1 MNLKYKKVLKYVL
14 ISLVIII
21 TCYFVFN
28 FVRVKTA
35 KVNIILK
42 KDLTVEFAS
51 NIHVSDMIK
60 NMNGTI
66 KNDYKIDTTKLGTK
80 KIKFNF
86 TNDDGITIPYSY
98 DITIKDT
105 TEPLI
110 WLGNTYY
117 VTTGSNI
124 QLTDK
129 ILCGDNYDNKPICKI
144 EGDYDLN
151 QAGSYDLVFEATDK
165 NGNINTKEFTLVVED
180 PHNNQSNE
188 KNHPNIYTEFEDVM
202 KTYKTKNTKIGI
214 DISSFQGKVDFK
226 KLKESGVEFVMIRV
240 GGTRGI
246 DTDYFIDEQFENNI
260 INANKYGIDA
270 GVYFYSYANSI
281 ESAKKDAKWVLKKI
295 EDYKIDLPIAFDW
308 ENWKYYN
315 DYHLSFFG
323 LTSMAESFAD
333 VIEDAGYQG
342 MIYSSKTYLENIWLP
357 SNKDI
362 WLAHYTDKTNYQ
374 GSYRMWQ
381 MCENGRVSGIS
392 NAVDIDILYLDND

>member
-165 NGNINTKEFTLVVED
+165 NGNINTKKFTLVVED

-323 LTSMAESFAD
+323 LTSMAESFVD

>member
-240 GGTRGI
+240 GGTKGI

-323 LTSMAESFAD
+323 LTSMAESFVD

>member
-246 DTDYFIDEQFENNI
+246 DTDYFIDEKFENNI

-323 LTSMAESFAD
+323 LTSMAESFVD

>member
-295 EDYKIDLPIAFDW
+295 EDYKIDLPITFDW

>member
-117 VTTGSNI
+117 VTTGSII

-323 LTSMAESFAD
+323 LTSMAESFVD

>member
-14 ISLVIII
+14 ISLIII
-21 TCYFVFN
+21 TTCYFVFN

-105 TEPLI
+105 TEPVI

-124 QLTDK
+124 RLTDK

-151 QAGSYDLVFEATDK
+151 QAGSYDLVFDATDK
-165 NGNINTKEFTLVVED
+165 NGNTNTKEFTLVVED
-180 PHNNQSNE
+180 PYNNQSNE
-188 KNHPNIYTEFEDVM
+188 KNHPNIYTEFEDVV

-270 GVYFYSYANSI
+270 GIYFYSYANSI
-281 ESAKKDAKWVLKKI
+281 ESAKKDAKWVLKQI

-323 LTSMAESFAD
+323 LTSMAESFID

>member
-60 NMNGTI
+60 KI
-66 KNDYKIDTTKLGTK
+66 IVKKKNDYKIDTTKLGTK

>member
-165 NGNINTKEFTLVVED
+165 NGNINTKEFTLVVEN

-323 LTSMAESFAD
+323 LTSMAESFVD

>member
-42 KDLTVEFAS
+42 KDLTIEFAS
-51 NIHVSDMIK
+51 NILVSDMIK

>member
-42 KDLTVEFAS
+42 KDLTIEFAS

>member
-180 PHNNQSNE
+180 THNNQSNE

-323 LTSMAESFAD
+323 LTSMAESFVD

>member
-35 KVNIILK
+35 QVNIILK
-42 KDLTVEFAS
+42 KDLTIEFAS

>member
-246 DTDYFIDEQFENNI
+246 NTDYFIDEQFENNI

-323 LTSMAESFAD
+323 LTSMAESFVD

>member
-151 QAGSYDLVFEATDK
+151 QAGNYDLVFEATDK

-323 LTSMAESFAD
+323 LTSMAESFVD

>member
-14 ISLVIII
+14 ISLIII
-21 TCYFVFN
+21 TTCYFVFN

-98 DITIKDT
+98 DVTIKDT
-105 TEPLI
+105 TEPVI
-110 WLGNTYY
+110 WLGNIYY

-151 QAGSYDLVFEATDK
+151 QVGSYDLVFEATDK
-165 NGNINTKEFTLVVED
+165 NGNTNTKEFTLVVEA
-180 PHNNQSNE
+180 PYNNQSNE
-188 KNHPNIYTEFEDVM
+188 KNHPNIYTEFEDVV

-226 KLKESGVEFVMIRV
+226 KLKEAGVEFVMIRV

-270 GVYFYSYANSI
+270 GIYFYSYANSI
-281 ESAKKDAKWVLKKI
+281 ESAKKDAKWVLKQI

-323 LTSMAESFAD
+323 LTSMAESFVD

-381 MCENGRVSGIS
+381 MCENGRISGIS

>member
-1 MNLKYKKVLKYVL
+1 
-14 ISLVIII
+14 
-21 TCYFVFN
+21 
-28 FVRVKTA
+28 
-35 KVNIILK
+35 
-42 KDLTVEFAS
+42 
-51 NIHVSDMIK
+51 
-60 NMNGTI
+60 
-66 KNDYKIDTTKLGTK
+66 
-80 KIKFNF
+80 
-86 TNDDGITIPYSY
+86 
-98 DITIKDT
+98 
-105 TEPLI
+105 
-110 WLGNTYY
+110 
-117 VTTGSNI
+117 
-124 QLTDK
+124 
-129 ILCGDNYDNKPICKI
+129 
-144 EGDYDLN
+144 
-151 QAGSYDLVFEATDK
+151 
-165 NGNINTKEFTLVVED
+165 
-180 PHNNQSNE
+180 
-188 KNHPNIYTEFEDVM
+188 M

-357 SNKDI
+357 SNKEI
-362 WLAHYTDKTNYQ
+362 WLAHYTDKKNYQ

>member
-323 LTSMAESFAD
+323 LTSMAESFVD

>member
-151 QAGSYDLVFEATDK
+151 QAGSYDLVFEETDK

>member
-86 TNDDGITIPYSY
+86 TNDDGITISYSY

-165 NGNINTKEFTLVVED
+165 NGNINTKKFTLVVED

-323 LTSMAESFAD
+323 LTSMAESFVD

>member
-42 KDLTVEFAS
+42 KDLTIEFAS

-180 PHNNQSNE
+180 HHNNQSNE

-246 DTDYFIDEQFENNI
+246 NTDYFIDEQFENNI

-323 LTSMAESFAD
+323 LTSMAESFVD

-392 NAVDIDILYLDND
+392 NAVDIYILYLDND

>member
-270 GVYFYSYANSI
+270 GVYFY
-281 ESAKKDAKWVLKKI
+281 
-295 EDYKIDLPIAFDW
+295 
-308 ENWKYYN
+308 
-315 DYHLSFFG
+315 
-323 LTSMAESFAD
+323 
-333 VIEDAGYQG
+333 
-342 MIYSSKTYLENIWLP
+342 
-357 SNKDI
+357 
-362 WLAHYTDKTNYQ
+362 
-374 GSYRMWQ
+374 
-381 MCENGRVSGIS
+381 
-392 NAVDIDILYLDND
+392 

>member
-42 KDLTVEFAS
+42 KDLTIEFAS

-226 KLKESGVEFVMIRV
+226 KLKESGVEFVMISV

>member
-165 NGNINTKEFTLVVED
+165 NGNINTKKFTLVVED

-246 DTDYFIDEQFENNI
+246 DTDYFIDEKFENNI

-323 LTSMAESFAD
+323 LTSMAESFVD

>member
-42 KDLTVEFAS
+42 KDLTIEFAS

-295 EDYKIDLPIAFDW
+295 EDYKIDLPITFDW

>member
-42 KDLTVEFAS
+42 KDLTIEFAS

-105 TEPLI
+105 TDPLI

>member
-202 KTYKTKNTKIGI
+202 KTYKTKNTKKGI

-323 LTSMAESFAD
+323 LTSMAESFVD

>member
-226 KLKESGVEFVMIRV
+226 KLKESGVEFVMIRI

-323 LTSMAESFAD
+323 LTSMAESFVD

>member
-42 KDLTVEFAS
+42 KDLTIEFAS

-165 NGNINTKEFTLVVED
+165 NGNINTKKFTLVVED

-323 LTSMAESFAD
+323 LTSMAESFVD

>member
-151 QAGSYDLVFEATDK
+151 QSGSYDLVFEATDK

-323 LTSMAESFAD
+323 LTSMAESFVD

>member
-42 KDLTVEFAS
+42 KDLTIEFAS

-124 QLTDK
+124 QVTDK

-165 NGNINTKEFTLVVED
+165 NGNINTKDFTLVVED